1 MSTIIDNSGFQRFTW
16 GKPERI
22 DKETLTEIIKSYLS
36 SDELKRLQMYNDYY
50 QGNNT
55 EIVKRYNDKKQRNK
69 TPNNK
74 IETGYFSTI
83 IDSMGGYLFND
94 IKYVSKKSDD
104 YANALNQILYDND
117 VEVKDMNS
125 GTMALAY
132 NKAIEIVYTIGDQA
146 ASIIKFAN
154 IDPRQMIL
162 VYDESIEPEIIAGIY
177 IIKSPEK
184 DFDYYADVIYA
195 DVWQYWKVKDNVL
208 TEREKDRVLY
218 FKGCP
223 VICYNTELINY
234 VSSFSTIIPYID
246 ALDYVLSGN
255 SNEMERLVD
264 SLLKMSQL
272 VKPEDENVSEWK
284 FIQGMQPGD
293 IAEYIQKD
301 TSPVFREYVS
311 KLLIQEIHK
320 HSHIVDWYSPDSGMT
335 GEVSGKALITRLY
348 DMQLFS
354 QRIEKVYRKGLWKR
368 IERINDIMA
377 IKSMSMGEIEI
388 KFNRTLPDMR
398 IDTMQGLKDVPFLS
412 DETKRELSGIDEKQ
426 EKKRIEDQGK
436 EINVSELVP
445 QKGQEQTEQIQGLN
459 QVFNGAQV
467 TAINDIVQ
475 AVAIGAI
482 TRDSGVNQ
490 LIILFGI
497 SKEDAEKIMGD
508 SGTTKG
514 AEKQGAVIKAQET
527 SNVSV

>member
-1 MSTIIDNSGFQRFTW
+1 MNNTAIDKSGFQRFTW
-16 GKPERI
+16 GKSERI

-36 SDELKRLQMYNDYY
+36 SDELKRLQIYNDYY

-94 IKYVSKKSDD
+94 IKYVSKNSDD
-104 YANALNQILYDND
+104 YATALNQILYDND

-132 NKAIEIVYTIGDQA
+132 NKAIELVYTIGDQA
-146 ASIIKFAN
+146 ASVIKFAN

-162 VYDESIEPEIIAGIY
+162 IYDESIEPEIIAGIY
-177 IIKSPEK
+177 IIKSPDK
-184 DFDYYADVIYA
+184 DFDYYADVIYK
-195 DVWQYWKVKDNVL
+195 DVWQYWKVKNNEL
-208 TEREKDRVLY
+208 SEREKNRILY

-223 VICYNTELINY
+223 VIYYNTELINQ

-264 SLLKMSQL
+264 TILKLSRL
-272 VKPEDENVSEWK
+272 VKPEDAANMAEWK
-284 FIQGMQPGD
+284 FIDGLKKDD

-301 TSPVFREYVS
+301 TSPDFREYVS

-320 HSHIVDWYSPDSGMT
+320 HSHVLDWYSPDSGMT

-354 QRIEKVYRKGLWKR
+354 QRIEKVYRRGLWNR

-377 IKSMSMGEIEI
+377 IKSMPTGEIEI

-398 IDTMQGLKDVPFLS
+398 IDTMQGLKDVPFIS
-412 DETKRELSGIDEKQ
+412 DETKRELSGINEET
-426 EKKRIEDQGK
+426 EKKRIEEQGK
-436 EINVSELVP
+436 EINVSDLIP
-445 QKGQEQTEQIQGLN
+445 KKTEEKP
-459 QVFNGAQV
+459 VEE
-467 TAINDIVQ
+467 
-475 AVAIGAI
+475 
-482 TRDSGVNQ
+482 
-490 LIILFGI
+490 II
-497 SKEDAEKIMGD
+497 
-508 SGTTKG
+508 
-514 AEKQGAVIKAQET
+514 
-527 SNVSV
+527 